1 MIINGIVVK
10 IVHLKSIFIL
20 MIWQNGRPIRQSRVG
35 QMCFYFWGA
44 FTASASIFLLC
55 AVWHVAAQSL
65 GDLVLPEPSVVFKRV
80 YELLLNLQ
88 NSEIL
93 LTLYRSLI
101 ALSLAIV
108 IGMSTGIVAGTSK
121 TLSILLRPLI
131 TVLLGMPPIVWVVLA
146 LFWFGIGDASI
157 MFTVIISVTP
167 LTFASAARGMM
178 TVDEDYSEMLDA
190 YQIGWWHKIKHLY
203 VPHLLNYLL
212 PAAIVATGTGMKI
225 AIMAELLGGTNGI
238 GVKIADARTMLDTQ
252 EVLAYVVM
260 VLTIIMIIEYLILE
274 PIRILLTPWEY

>member
-1 MIINGIVVK
+1 
-10 IVHLKSIFIL
+10 
-20 MIWQNGRPIRQSRVG
+20 MIWQNGRPIRQSRISQIG
-35 QMCFYFWGA
+35 FYFWGG

-55 AVWHVAAQSL
+55 AVWHLASQSL

-80 YELLLNLQ
+80 YQLLLNL
-88 NSEIL
+88 NSSEVL
-93 LTLYRSLI
+93 LTLTRSLI
-101 ALSLAIV
+101 ALSIAIV
-108 IGMSTGIVAGTSK
+108 IGMSAGIIAGSSK

-131 TVLLGMPPIVWVVLA
+131 TILLGMPPIVWVVLA

-167 LTFASAARGMM
+167 LTFAAAARGMM
-178 TVDEDYSEMLDA
+178 TVDDSYSEMLDA
-190 YQIGWWHKIKHLY
+190 YQIGLRYKVKHLY
-203 VPHLLNYLL
+203 IPHLLNFLL

-274 PIRILLTPWEY
+274 PIRILLMPWEY